1 MGDRADTHIVI
12 SGMVT
17 TSEAFAALASA
28 AVSENAKPSWEE
40 GVFQDDG
47 SFYEHIQEAL
57 NEGTRLDLYG
67 SDKLGGTMDDIEDAC
82 HKHGLSYEV
91 HGERGPSF
99 DSFLKRWMPGWDK
112 PTVQYGEGDPT
123 IKAQKIVQLLAKG
136 PVGVEELQALAQKSL
151 GIGLPDRVDAS
162 PELRAELEHLIQVE
176 FGEIEPSSS
185 PSP

>member
-40 GVFQDDG
+40 GVFMDDG
-47 SFYEHIQEAL
+47 SFYEHIQQAL
-57 NEGTRLDLYG
+57 DEGTSLDIYG
-67 SDKLGGTMDDIEDAC
+67 SDKLGGTMDDVEDVC
-82 HKHGLSYEV
+82 RSHGLSYEV
-91 HGERGPSF
+91 HGERGTGF
-99 DSFLKRWMPGWDK
+99 DSFVKRWSPGWDE
-112 PTVQYGEGDPT
+112 PMVQYGEGDPS
-123 IKAQKIVQLLAKG
+123 IEASKVVQLLAKG
-136 PVGVEELQALAQKSL
+136 KSGIEELMGVAQKSL
-151 GIGLPDRVDAS
+151 GVGLPERLEAS
-162 PELRAELEHLIQVE
+162 DELKLQLEHLIQVE

>member
-12 SGMVT
+12 SGIVT
-17 TSEAFAALASA
+17 NSEAFAALASA
-28 AVSENAKPSWEE
+28 AISENAKPGWEE
-40 GVFQDDG
+40 GVFPDDG
-47 SFYEHIQEAL
+47 SFYEYIQEAL

-67 SDKLGGTMDDIEDAC
+67 SDKLGGTMDDVEGAC
-82 HKHGLSYEV
+82 QKYGLSYEV

-99 DSFLKRWMPGWDK
+99 DSFVKRWTPGWDK
-112 PTVQYGEGDPT
+112 PTVQYGEGAPS
-123 IKAQKIVQLLAKG
+123 IKAKTIVQLLAKG
-136 PVGVEELQALAQKSL
+136 PVGVEELQGLARKSL

-162 PELRAELEHLIQVE
+162 PGIRAELEHLIQVE

>member
-12 SGMVT
+12 SGIVT
-17 TSEAFAALASA
+17 NVEAFAALASA
-28 AVSENAKPSWEE
+28 AISENAKPSWEE

-47 SFYEHIQEAL
+47 SFYEHIQDAL
-57 NEGTRLDLYG
+57 NEGTRLELYG
-67 SDKLGGTMDDIEDAC
+67 SDKLGGTMDDIEDTC
-82 HKHGLSYEV
+82 QKYGLSYEV

-99 DSFLKRWMPGWDK
+99 DSFVKRWTPGWGK
-112 PTVQYGEGDPT
+112 PTIQYGEGDPS

-136 PVGVEELQALAQKSL
+136 QAGVEELQGLAQKSL
-151 GIGLPDRVDAS
+151 GIGLPDRVDAA

-176 FGEIEPSSS
+176 FGEVEPSSS